1 MSLENLFEAHQVDL
15 YRDQYQVF
23 KDLNLTIK
31 KKESVAILGAN
42 GSGKTTLLKAINREI
57 YPASKPNS
65 WLKIY
70 GKVNWDV
77 WQLRSMIGNVSDDLH
92 LAYNPQTI
100 GMEVILSGFYSSIGV
115 HGLMQYKIT
124 DHQLKKTQD
133 IMRLLNLMDLMRKPL
148 SKMSMGQQRRCLL
161 GRALVNNPQT
171 LLLDEPTTGL
181 DLAST
186 FKYLKLL
193 NNLKKKGHNII
204 LVTHNLHEIS
214 DDIDRVILL
223 NKGKIIADG
232 PKEEIITEENLSKTY
247 EIDVGLSII
256 QGKYLPYAKT

>member
-1 MSLENLFEAHQVDL
+1 MSLEYLFEAHQVDL

-70 GKVNWDV
+70 GKINWDV
-77 WQLRSMIGNVSDDLH
+77 WQLRSMISIVSDDLY
-92 LAYNPQTI
+92 LAYNRQTI
-100 GMEVILSGFYSSIGV
+100 GIEIILSGFYSSIGI
-115 HGLMQYKIT
+115 HGLLEHKIT
-124 DHQLKKTQD
+124 GHQIKKAQD
-133 IMRLLNLMDLMRKPL
+133 IIRLLNLTDLAKKPL

-161 GRALVNNPQT
+161 GRALVNDPQT

-181 DLAST
+181 DLTST
-186 FKYLKLL
+186 FRYLNIL
-193 NNLKKKGHNII
+193 NILKNKGHNII
-204 LVTHNLHEIS
+204 LVTHNLHEIN

-223 NKGKIIADG
+223 NKGRIIADG
-232 PKEEIITEENLSKTY
+232 PKEEIITEENLSRTY
-247 EIDVGLSII
+247 EIDIGLSII